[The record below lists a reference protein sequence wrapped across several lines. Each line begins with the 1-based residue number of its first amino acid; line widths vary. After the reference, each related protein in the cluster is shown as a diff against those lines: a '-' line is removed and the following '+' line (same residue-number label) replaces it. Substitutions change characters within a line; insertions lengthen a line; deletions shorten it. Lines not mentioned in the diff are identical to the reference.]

1 MLSTRHCR
9 PKPPVD
15 LAAVRPEADA
25 IKRAVLRAL
34 DDAGQHWEGT
44 NWFVQTYD
52 NDSPNGLRIA
62 AQRYV
67 IITPW
72 PTVRTP

>member
-1 MLSTRHCR
+1 MLSTCHRR

-34 DDAGQHWEGT
+34 DDAGQHWEAT
-44 NWFVQTYD
+44 NWFISSYD

-62 AQRYV
+62 AARYV

-72 PTVRTP
+72 PIAR